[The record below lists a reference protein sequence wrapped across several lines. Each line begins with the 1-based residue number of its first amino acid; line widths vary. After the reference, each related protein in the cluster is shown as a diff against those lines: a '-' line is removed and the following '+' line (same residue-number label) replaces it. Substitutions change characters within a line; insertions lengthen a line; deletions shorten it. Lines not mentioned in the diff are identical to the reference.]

1 MQNYTFNYKGLA
13 ITIQIDRATKSYW
26 LALDNGTG
34 AIIGY
39 TINLVEVDLANE
51 RAVVHYKKGAYN
63 NILELL
69 QPVELYHFDATTQE
83 NFTYFFDPT
92 RSGEQ
97 LLKMC
102 FNGLL
107 TSLLGVPADHTQ
119 QVMCFGQDGIF
130 YPPIWFEMAFTP
142 EPQLQTGL
150 DPEQYEPQ
158 TFTLTA
164 TVLDGQGPF
173 TYKLLGSDLPA
184 QSSPTFTGLPS
195 GTYTVLVTSTPSMP
209 CIRTASI

>member
-1 MQNYTFNYKGLA
+1 MQNYTFNYKNLV

-39 TINLVEVDLANE
+39 SINLVEVDLANE

-69 QPVELYHFDATTQE
+69 LPVELFHFDATTQE

-107 TSLLGVPADHTQ
+107 TYLLGEPADQTK
-119 QVMCFGQDGIF
+119 QVMCFGQDGEF
-130 YPPIWFEMAFTP
+130 YPPIWFETAFTP
-142 EPQLQTGL
+142 EPQQQISL
-150 DPEQYEPQ
+150 DPEQYEPARY
-158 TFTLTA
+158 TLTVA
-164 TVLDGQGPF
+164 VLDGQGPF
-173 TYKLLGSDLPA
+173 TYKILNSDLPA
-184 QSSPTFTGLPS
+184 QSNPEFTGLES
-195 GTYTVLVTSTPSMP
+195 GAYAILVTSTPSMP
-209 CIRTASI
+209 CIRTAVI